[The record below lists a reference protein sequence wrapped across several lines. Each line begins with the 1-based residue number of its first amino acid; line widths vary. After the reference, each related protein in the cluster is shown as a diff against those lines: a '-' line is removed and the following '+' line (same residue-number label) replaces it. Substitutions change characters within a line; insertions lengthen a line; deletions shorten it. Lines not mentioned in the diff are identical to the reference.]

1 MAGKMAKGF
10 MSAAPRRAQSR
21 YGTVARRALHATVT
35 AQCHKLG
42 PGAKPMYD
50 DQGFDVADDL
60 DQATGLQ
67 HAELVAD
74 ILDKPFFQEA
84 LIQGPFGTAEN
95 PVLIESTLGY
105 RIVGCTG
112 GEGDQEHDVAWFEMH
127 SGQPLACDCCGQFYQ
142 LVDVAP
148 PTVAWDATANI

>member
-1 MAGKMAKGF
+1 MPRTVFDHNLAF
-10 MSAAPRRAQSR
+10 LAAA
-21 YGTVARRALHATVT
+21 
-35 AQCHKLG
+35 
-42 PGAKPMYD
+42 GAKPMYD

-112 GEGDQEHDVAWFEMH
+112 ADPAPR
-127 SGQPLACDCCGQFYQ
+127 SRALALHPVTGRQRALARPIACRDCASAS
-142 LVDVAP
+142 AP
-148 PTVAWDATANI
+148 SAEPFCRA